1 MLERVKLRLEGETV
15 SDDVL
20 SELIQTITDR
30 LILRLGASDLPETF
44 NSIVVDATVKMYR
57 RLYYEGISS
66 ENVSNLSTSFIED
79 ILNEYSAEISTWK
92 EQQAN
97 SGENK
102 RVVRFI

>member
-15 SDDVL
+15 SDEVL

-79 ILNEYSAEISTWK
+79 ILNEYSSEISTWK

-97 SGENK
+97 SGKNK

>member
-1 MLERVKLRLEGETV
+1 MLERVKLRLEGEEV
-15 SDDVL
+15 SDEVL
-20 SELIQTITDR
+20 DELITTMTDR
-30 LILRLGASDLPETF
+30 LVLRLGVSDLPEAF

-57 RLYYEGISS
+57 RLYYEGIAS

-79 ILNEYSAEISTWK
+79 ILNEYSAEISAWK

>member
-15 SDDVL
+15 SDEVL

-79 ILNEYSAEISTWK
+79 ILNEYSAEISTRK

>member
-15 SDDVL
+15 SDEVL

-57 RLYYEGISS
+57 RLYYEGIAS

-79 ILNEYSAEISTWK
+79 ILNEYSAEISAWK
-92 EQQAN
+92 ERQAN

-102 RVVRFI
+102 RVVKFI